1 MTHSSSV
8 LRSTVSVVCQIPI
21 VLHLH
26 TFITILALFILFA
39 CFSAKFLLFYL
50 GGWFF
55 LLNMLP
61 FRTLKKIKKTKHHP
75 SNPSYSMQK
84 ALFKFWY
91 INPSLSC
98 SSRDYNKKT
107 EKLRRLTSALLD
119 CDWKNTA
126 SLWPHLKQKVSHYE
140 VNHSFHLQRLS
151 LKIFALCCFYE
162 WHNYVGHHTVVL
174 WCVSLEKTRLD
185 F

>member
-1 MTHSSSV
+1 MPHSSSV

-75 SNPSYSMQK
+75 SNPSYSMRK

-107 EKLRRLTSALLD
+107 EKTQKTHICFTGLWLEEHCLPVTTPEA
-119 CDWKNTA
+119 KNVT
-126 SLWPHLKQKVSHYE
+126 LWSKPFISPTK
-140 VNHSFHLQRLS
+140 
-151 LKIFALCCFYE
+151 
-162 WHNYVGHHTVVL
+162 VVL
-174 WCVSLEKTRLD
+174 KNICIMLFLWMT
-185 F
+185 